1 MGSTGFF
8 WPKVGADQCR
18 VPLPQ
23 AEREK
28 MLKQR
33 EEQQLEVGRN
43 TGCKNPYGR
52 VSGASENLHG
62 GCSSCWTD
70 MMGKGRELQALEW
83 SS

>member
-52 VSGASENLHG
+52 VHPKIYMEVAVHVGL
-62 GCSSCWTD
+62 T
-70 MMGKGRELQALEW
+70 
-83 SS
+83 